1 MSELALLGGKKAKHK
16 PFPAWPQYD
25 DNERRALQEVLESRI
40 WWRTPGTKTLEFE
53 QAFAKYHSAR
63 HGVAVTNGTAAL
75 EVTMAALGI
84 GYGDEVIVPN
94 FTFIATASAVLFAN
108 ALPVLVE
115 VDPETYCLDPAL
127 TEAAI
132 TPRTKAII
140 AVHMGGLPADLDRLQ
155 ELAKRHGIALVEDS
169 SHAHGSE
176 WKGRKIGTFGTA
188 GTFSFQS
195 SKLMT
200 AGEGGIIISN
210 DDGFERLAR
219 SVHDCGRMPGEW
231 FYSHFIYGSNYRLS
245 EWQGAILNVQLAR
258 LEEQTLHRH
267 RNGRVLDKLFGQI
280 PGITPQKC
288 DPRCTRNGQYA
299 YIFHV
304 NAKDFAGIS
313 TENFIAALNAE
324 GIPTQASYPPLHE
337 LDCFR
342 NGEYRKRLSGAQATV
357 KHAFLEQ
364 KFPHTQRAA
373 WETVWIPQFA
383 LLGDEEDMNEIA
395 AAIRKIQ
402 QNAREIAAHAS
413 QATAE
418 TVAR

>member
-1 MSELALLGGKKAKHK
+1 MSVLALLGGKKAKSK
-16 PFPAWPQYD
+16 PFPVWPQYD
-25 DNERRALQEVLESRI
+25 ESERRALMEVLESRV

-53 QAFAKYHSAR
+53 KAFAAYHGAR
-63 HGVAVTNGTAAL
+63 HGLAVTNGTAAL
-75 EVTMAALGI
+75 EVTMAALDI
-84 GYGDEVIVPN
+84 GPGDEVIVPN
-94 FTFIATASAVLFAN
+94 FTFVATASAVLFAN

-140 AVHMGGLPADLDRLQ
+140 AVHMGGHPADLDRLQ
-155 ELAKRHGIALVEDS
+155 EIAKRHGIHLVEDS
-169 SHAHGSE
+169 AHAHASE
-176 WKGRKIGTFGTA
+176 WRGRKIGTFGA
-188 GTFSFQS
+188 AATFSFQA

-210 DDGFERLAR
+210 DDAFERQAR

-245 EWQGAILNVQLAR
+245 EWQGAVLNVQLGR
-258 LEEQTLHRH
+258 LEQQTLHRH
-267 RNGRVLDKLFGQI
+267 RNGRLLDQLFAQI

-288 DPRCTRNGQYA
+288 DSRCTRNGQYA

-304 NAKDFAGIS
+304 DSKQFAGIS

-324 GIPTQASYPPLHE
+324 GVPTQASYPPLHE
-337 LDCFR
+337 LACFTS
-342 NGEYRKRLSGAQATV
+342 GEYRKCLSGAQATES
-357 KHAFLEQ
+357 HNFLKQ
-364 KFPHTQRAA
+364 PFPITQRAA

-383 LLGDEEDMNEIA
+383 LLGDEQDMNEIA
-395 AAIRKIQ
+395 GAVSKIQ
-402 QNAREIAAHAS
+402 KNAPAIAANTS
-413 QATAE
+413 RATAE
-418 TVAR
+418 RIAR